1 MSSLLGAAAALA
13 AGLLLIRIGL
23 RIGRR
28 AGVFT
33 GSFWQTFFQFAG
45 YRIKR
50 LYPVPLILAGTLC
63 IGWGGALLYAWLRA
77 YYAAR
82 LGHFGP

>member
-1 MSSLLGAAAALA
+1 MSGLLGAAAAMA
-13 AGLLLIRIGL
+13 AGLLLIRLGL
-23 RIGRR
+23 RVGRR
-28 AGVFT
+28 TGVFT
-33 GSFWQTFFQFAG
+33 AAFWQTFFQFAG
-45 YRIKR
+45 YRAKH
-50 LYPVPLILAGTLC
+50 LYALPLLLAGTLC